1 MSKSNV
7 NSCQADIFKR
17 FDEKIKKLEKS
28 LPLMKYSQGIN
39 CAELTLTNILDVLGI
54 DNFFFHNI
62 AIPLASGF
70 GGYKSK
76 DGWRGACGAVAGGCT
91 AIGVI
96 MGGQERIPA
105 KNQMKVMLKT
115 SKYASDFEKQFGSVV
130 CNNICGYDFGDLDSI
145 KEYRKNEVWKNTCS
159 KFVIWAINKVKT
171 LTKKEL
177 KLNWE

>member
-17 FDEKIKKLEKS
+17 FDEKIKKLETS
-28 LPLMKYSQGIN
+28 LPLMKVSEGIN
-39 CAELTLTNILDVLGI
+39 CAELTLTNILDILGI

-62 AIPLASGF
+62 AIPLAGGF

-76 DGWRGACGAVAGGCT
+76 EGWQGACGAVAGGCA

-96 MGGQERIPA
+96 MGGQERIPPKA
-105 KNQMKVMLKT
+105 QMNVMLKT

-130 CNNICGYDFGDLDSI
+130 CYQICGHDFGDPKSI
-145 KEYRKNEVWKNTCS
+145 MEYRKNEVWKTTCY
-159 KFVIWAINKVKT
+159 KFVIWAIDKIKR
-171 LTKKEL
+171 LTRKEL
-177 KLNWE
+177 KENWE